1 MQCQKR
7 LVELR
12 DEFEKLCGKKM
23 YQRIGLNTGTAVIGN
38 MGSEIGFDYTMLGD
52 SVNLASRLEG
62 LNKQFGTYTMCT
74 EATMKAAKK
83 YGVDLG
89 WRKLANVAVV
99 GKKEAVIVYEPMEK
113 ELYLKKREIIDKFE
127 VACTLF
133 YAGKFNLALTIFE
146 KYADQDAPCKK
157 YMEKCREFI
166 ENPPKEWKGVWEAT
180 SK

>member
-1 MQCQKR
+1 MS
-7 LVELR
+7 LV
-12 DEFEKLCGKKM
+12 FSM
-23 YQRIGLNTGTAVIGN
+23 
-38 MGSEIGFDYTMLGD
+38 
-52 SVNLASRLEG
+52 
-62 LNKQFGTYTMCT
+62 
-74 EATMKAAKK
+74 
-83 YGVDLG
+83 
-89 WRKLANVAVV
+89 
-99 GKKEAVIVYEPMEK
+99 MEK